1 MNNKHIYDIDVCK
14 ADEVSQ
20 NLVCLLVDKLEKLD
34 INTTTINRLYLKA
47 GNNYFGS

>member
-34 INTTTINRLYLKA
+34 INSPTLNRLYLKA
-47 GNNYFGS
+47 GNNYFRS